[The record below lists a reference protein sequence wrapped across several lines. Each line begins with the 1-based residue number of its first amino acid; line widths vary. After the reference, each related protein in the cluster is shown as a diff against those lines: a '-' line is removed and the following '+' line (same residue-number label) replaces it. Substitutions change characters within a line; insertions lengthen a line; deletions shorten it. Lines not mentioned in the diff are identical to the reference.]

1 MLLTRRLAG
10 FVVCVLT
17 VGLAWT
23 TATAA
28 PPKVGTARKYDRPA
42 MQMQLKQML
51 AAKKNQLVAVRFKPT
66 TEMRVQMC
74 QKQSDNLGN
83 ALFQCVTTNSDPVN
97 PPPQSPL
104 DAFNKLTNA
113 QLAQK
118 CPGSLQQCLDQVL
131 EEQVAWCKTTVCKSQ
146 ADALTSKK
154 AECDQ
159 LQQLLAQE
167 LSQPPVLKKNS
178 PPCPELYQTYLK
190 AREAVKNFECSSAW
204 SAGLAC
210 LAPLVELL
218 DAEKSALQ
226 KLNDN
231 GCI

>member
-1 MLLTRRLAG
+1 MLIMRTFAG
-10 FVVCVLT
+10 IAVGVLT

-23 TATAA
+23 PATAA
-28 PPKVGTARKYDRPA
+28 QLKPGTVKQFDRPA
-42 MQMQLKQML
+42 IQTQLKKML
-51 AAKKNQLVAVRFKPT
+51 TAKKARLVAARVKLS

-83 ALFQCVTTNSDPVN
+83 ALYQCVTTNSDPVN

-131 EEQVAWCKTTVCKSQ
+131 EEQVAWCKATVCKSQ
-146 ADALTSKK
+146 ADALDAKK
-154 AECDQ
+154 AECAQ
-159 LQQLLAQE
+159 LEQLLAQE
-167 LSQPPVLKKNS
+167 LSQPPQLKKNT
-178 PPCPELYQTYLK
+178 PPCPDLYQAYLK
-190 AREAVKNFECSSAW
+190 AREAVKNFQCGGGW
-204 SAGLAC
+204 SGLGC
-210 LAPLVELL
+210 IAPLVKLL
-218 DAEKSALQ
+218 DEEKAALQ
-226 KLNDN
+226 KLTDN